1 MGHVPTFHV
10 ELSANDEAEPFVEQ
24 GPRLNDL
31 QIIAKTARAARMIAA
46 QSPDGGLTGD
56 AVARGDAAL
65 AEELGLLIDGAT
77 NYAIYMLDPKGR
89 VTIWNRGAERIKGWA
104 EAEIIGRDFAIFYPA
119 DDIATGK
126 PEADLAQAHA
136 CGRIEEESW
145 RVRKD
150 GSEFLAAVTI
160 TALHD
165 DAGALRGFGKV
176 IRDITR
182 EKAAEAA
189 IVRREHHLRSILN
202 TVPDAM
208 IVMNENGI
216 VASFSAAAEL
226 VFGYAA
232 REVIG
237 QNVAMLMPQA
247 EARDHDAHLRTYRH
261 TGERHVIGAV
271 RLERAMRKGGET
283 FPIELAV
290 GEASIAGER
299 IFTGFIRDLTN
310 RHATERRLQEL
321 QSELVHVSRVSAMG
335 TMASTLAHE
344 INQPLT
350 AIANYL
356 EATRAMIGDDDTP
369 LLVDI
374 AEALDLAAAQSLRA
388 GTIVRRLRAFVDG
401 GDTGFRDERLDV
413 LVEEAA
419 SLGLLGAHEAGITVT
434 KTIADAINADADVAA
449 ATVRVDR
456 VQIQQVLVNLIRNA
470 IQSMASSPRKDLT
483 IATAPD
489 RDGWMRVSVTD
500 TGTGIDAAVRARLFE
515 AFATTKEDGMGLGLS
530 ICRTIVEAHGGR
542 IWADGIATGGIATDG
557 IATGGT
563 AFHFTVPL
571 AAPQES
577 ETDD

>member
-1 MGHVPTFHV
+1 MRHVSNAGV
-10 ELSANDEAEPFVEQ
+10 EVLPPDGSDQCVEQ
-24 GPRLNDL
+24 GPHLDDL
-31 QIIAKTARAARMIAA
+31 PLRPPSHRTARMIAS
-46 QSPDGGLTGD
+46 QSPHDTD
-56 AVARGDAAL
+56 PQAVARGDAML

-77 NYAIYMLDPKGR
+77 TYAIYMLDRRGR

-119 DDIATGK
+119 DDIAAGK
-126 PEADLAQAHA
+126 PAADLARAH
-136 CGRIEEESW
+136 CDGRVEEESW

-150 GSEFLAAVTI
+150 GSEFLAHVTI

-176 IRDITR
+176 IRDITH

-232 REVIG
+232 SEVIG
-237 QNVAMLMPQA
+237 QNVAMLMPQT
-247 EARDHDAHLRTYRH
+247 EARDHDAHLRKYRH
-261 TGERHVIGAV
+261 TGERHVIGNV

-290 GEASIAGER
+290 GEASIGGER

-321 QSELVHVSRVSAMG
+321 QSELIHVSRVSAMG

-356 EATRAMIGDDDTP
+356 EATRAMIADGDDPVLAP
-369 LLVDI
+369 LLADV

-401 GDTGFRDERLDV
+401 GDTGFRDERLDL
-413 LVEEAA
+413 LVEEAT
-419 SLGLLGAHEAGITVT
+419 SLGLLGAHEAGITVVNR
-434 KTIADAINADADVAA
+434 ASPSPAI
-449 ATVRVDR
+449 VRVDR
-456 VQIQQVLVNLIRNA
+456 IQIQQVLVNLIRNA
-470 IQSMASSPRKDLT
+470 IQSMAASPIRTLS
-483 IATAPD
+483 IATAPE
-489 RDGWMRVSVTD
+489 REGWMQITVAD
-500 TGTGIDAAVRARLFE
+500 TGTGIDTDVRARLFE

-542 IWADGIATGGIATDG
+542 IWADGVPS
-557 IATGGT
+557 GGT

-571 AAPQES
+571 AALPEGD
-577 ETDD
+577 TDV